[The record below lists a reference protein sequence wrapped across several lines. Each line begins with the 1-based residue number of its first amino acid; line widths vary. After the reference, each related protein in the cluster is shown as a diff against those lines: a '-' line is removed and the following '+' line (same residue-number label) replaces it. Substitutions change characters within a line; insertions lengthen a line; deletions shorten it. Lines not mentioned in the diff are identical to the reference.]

1 MSSSFTAVLK
11 PIPIRS
17 RFKTIYYNKILGK
30 CVETCLMIYRKTI
43 KELIILVGVSVILA
57 LAVNHLSPRGI
68 ALVGQ
73 WETAKGVM
81 TADAMDDDKY
91 RIAEIDR
98 VTDAAKIFYDDDTLF
113 VDARSTEDYES
124 GHIPG
129 AVSLPVGQFDE
140 RIEVFM
146 KQVPLDQPIVT
157 YCSGRTCEDSHQ
169 LARLLMEAGFS
180 EVRIFID
187 GFPGWQAEGYPID

>member
-1 MSSSFTAVLK
+1 MYMDWKTTIREVL
-11 PIPIRS
+11 
-17 RFKTIYYNKILGK
+17 
-30 CVETCLMIYRKTI
+30 
-43 KELIILVGVSVILA
+43 ILVGVAVGLA
-57 LAVNHLSPRGI
+57 LLVNWLSPKGI
-68 ALVGQ
+68 HLVGQ
-73 WETAKGVM
+73 WDTAKGVI
-81 TADAMDDDKY
+81 TANAEDENEY
-91 RIAEIDR
+91 RIAEIER
-98 VTDAAKIFYDDDTLF
+98 TTAAAKIFYDGDTLF